1 MSPNEL
7 RVLLLIVGVF
17 VLIGIYYFGRPNKPS
32 KRDRRDRAYGRQEP
46 WLNPEEGEDGENHAA
61 DEYADTDADLD
72 DPVRYFPDEPEPA
85 PAPAEPMPGE
95 RPDVDFDRIVTLF
108 LLARD
113 GGSIAGQDLVV
124 AAEKAGLVFG
134 DKCIYHRLIDGRPDQ
149 GPIFS
154 VANLTEPGSFELS
167 AMEKLSTPGVCFF
180 MTLPGPLSALEA
192 LDTLLPAAQRMAELL
207 DAQLLDEERNAL
219 GRQRILSLRDE
230 MRQYDRQQAQE
241 TMTL

>member
-7 RVLLLIVGVF
+7 RVLLLIVGIF
-17 VLIGIYYFGRPNKPS
+17 VLIGIYYFGRPSSARRDP
-32 KRDRRDRAYGRQEP
+32 RDRSHDRLEP
-46 WLNPEEGEDGENHAA
+46 WIHQGDEAEQDEEFEQA
-61 DEYADTDADLD
+61 DAEASGRFD
-72 DPVRYFPDEPEPA
+72 DFDEPAKPA
-85 PAPAEPMPGE
+85 GPAEKLPGE
-95 RPDVDFDRIVTLF
+95 RPDSDFDRIVTLF
-108 LLARD
+108 LLARE
-113 GGSIAGQDLVV
+113 GGTIQGQDLVV

-149 GPIFS
+149 GPVFS

-167 AMEKLSTPGVCFF
+167 AMDRLSTPGVCFF

-192 LDTLLPAAQRMAELL
+192 LDTLLPAAQRMSELL

-241 TMTL
+241 SVNF